1 MGIKNDGIDVTVPS
15 DARVYDWLLGGSIN
29 FYADRRAAERL
40 LQIAPTSRQLVLNNR
55 WFLHRVVHAL
65 ATEYGVRQ
73 FLDYGCGLPLGDNLH
88 QVAQRI
94 DPRSRIVYVDKDP
107 IVIAYGRESL
117 DENSRTALIRA
128 DMTDTEAVFGHP
140 AALDLIHPDEPTAV
154 LFAAVLHCLPDEQ
167 HPGELIRQVVSRLA
181 PGSFVVVSELVS
193 DDARVRTEVSE
204 LMNRQVP
211 RHWGRVR
218 EKEDVHSYFE
228 GLHLERPGLVDVA
241 DWRPASEL
249 QQHQRSR
256 ELTAFGG
263 LARVP

>member
-1 MGIKNDGIDVTVPS
+1 MGIKGDGIDVTVPS

-29 FYADRRAAERL
+29 FHSDRRAAERL
-40 LQIAPTSRQLVLNNR
+40 LQIAPTSRQLVLSNR
-55 WFLHRVVHAL
+55 WFLQRVVHTL
-65 ATEYGVRQ
+65 AAEYGVRQ

-88 QVAQRI
+88 QVAQRV
-94 DPRSRIVYVDKDP
+94 DPASRIVYVDKDP

-117 DENSRTALIRA
+117 DENDRTALVRA
-128 DMTDTEAVFGHP
+128 DMTDTDAVFGHP

-167 HPGELIRQVVSRLA
+167 DPAELIRQVTARLA

-193 DDARVRTEVSE
+193 DDAGVRSGVTE

-218 EKEDVHSYFE
+218 EKREVRSYFD
-228 GLHLERPGLVDVA
+228 GLEIEPPGLVDVT
-241 DWRPASEL
+241 DWRPVSDL
-249 QQHQRSR
+249 QQRQRSR